1 MNSDRKDEIQEL
13 YDRTNK
19 ISNLG
24 NILFLLNIIILFILI
39 FDFEYKSIIIII
51 SIILTIGYV
60 ILTNI
65 NEIYFSNLA
74 ENERRKSLIK
84 ESFGVNTMLRETK
97 NYYNNSEEPSIEKLG
112 LNCYESAFF
121 TKKVVDKMMLGWIIK
136 STVLLLYIF
145 FDDSIRKFRCAVN
158 YYTNC
163 IFS

>member
-24 NILFLLNIIILFILI
+24 NILFLLNIIISFILI

-84 ESFGVNTMLRETK
+84 ESFGVNTTLRETK
-97 NYYNNSEEPSIEKLG
+97 SYYNNSEEPSIEKLG
-112 LNCYESAFF
+112 LNCYESAF
-121 TKKVVDKMMLGWIIK
+121 LQK
-136 STVLLLYIF
+136 S
-145 FDDSIRKFRCAVN
+145 
-158 YYTNC
+158 
-163 IFS
+163 

>member
-24 NILFLLNIIILFILI
+24 NILFLLNIIISFILI

-84 ESFGVNTMLRETK
+84 ESFGVNTTLRETK
-97 NYYNNSEEPSIEKLG
+97 SYYNNSEEPSIEKLG
-112 LNCYESAFF
+112 LNCYESAFLQ
-121 TKKVVDKMMLGWIIK
+121 K
-136 STVLLLYIF
+136 
-145 FDDSIRKFRCAVN
+145 R
-158 YYTNC
+158 
-163 IFS
+163 

>member
-24 NILFLLNIIILFILI
+24 NILFLLNIIISFILI

-84 ESFGVNTMLRETK
+84 ESFGVNTTLRETK

-112 LNCYESAFF
+112 LNCYESAFLQ
-121 TKKVVDKMMLGWIIK
+121 K
-136 STVLLLYIF
+136 
-145 FDDSIRKFRCAVN
+145 R
-158 YYTNC
+158 
-163 IFS
+163 

>member
-24 NILFLLNIIILFILI
+24 NILFLLNIIISFILI

-84 ESFGVNTMLRETK
+84 ESFGVNTTPRETK

-112 LNCYESAFF
+112 LNCYESAFLQ
-121 TKKVVDKMMLGWIIK
+121 K
-136 STVLLLYIF
+136 
-145 FDDSIRKFRCAVN
+145 R
-158 YYTNC
+158 
-163 IFS
+163 